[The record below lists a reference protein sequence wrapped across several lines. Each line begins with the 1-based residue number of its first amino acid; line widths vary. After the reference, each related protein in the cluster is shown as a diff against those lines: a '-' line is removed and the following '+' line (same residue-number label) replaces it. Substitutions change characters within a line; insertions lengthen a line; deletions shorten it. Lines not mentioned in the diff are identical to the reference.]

1 MVHLTNNARILINI
15 KNHINN
21 LELKEREKSLLSE
34 DKPTINF
41 SSYCYDYKE
50 NLLDDIADR
59 LDVGAEKYHEE
70 VPIDKADDNERNNVY
85 ESYEELCDT
94 LVYLSAALLRKKED
108 SNNVDMKVINELF
121 QNILRSTILLMGEMS
136 K

>member
-34 DKPTINF
+34 DKSTINF

-70 VPIDKADDNERNNVY
+70 VPIDKADDNERNNIY

>member
-34 DKPTINF
+34 DKSAINF

-70 VPIDKADDNERNNVY
+70 VPIDKADDNERNNIY

>member
-34 DKPTINF
+34 DKSTINF

-70 VPIDKADDNERNNVY
+70 VPIDKADDSERNNIY